1 MKKALSLFL
10 ATLLIFGCFAVG
22 ASAATTIINQVAD
35 DWFGDGEGYAA
46 TRDQVIIS
54 FDTNGGVFKNDV
66 TVFDKQTGLKTS
78 TGEVA
83 GVWCMVPS
91 IAGSTEMRP
100 GTEVSLPY
108 VTPPA
113 DRQFDGWF
121 CYEDGQ
127 TYGAGSRWT
136 IPTVI
141 GGNATAGTVLHFRAA
156 YSPAAV
162 EENSLAKIMG
172 ILAKVFGAIIGLLL
186 YKGDTEAGIALV
198 NQMLA
203 GIIG

>member
-1 MKKALSLFL
+1 MKKALSVFL
-10 ATLLIFGCFAVG
+10 AVLMICGCFAVG
-22 ASAATTIINQVAD
+22 ASAATTILNQVAD
-35 DWFGDGEGYAA
+35 DWFGDSAHYAA

-66 TVFDKQTGLKTS
+66 SVYDRQTGLRTS
-78 TGEVA
+78 TGEVS
-83 GVWCMVPS
+83 GVWCMVPAT
-91 IAGSTEMRP
+91 AGSTEMRP

-141 GGNATAGTVLHFRAA
+141 GQQPTAGKVIHFRAA
-156 YSPAAV
+156 YSPAEV
-162 EENSLAKIMG
+162 EEDTMAKIMG

-198 NQMLA
+198 SQMLQ
-203 GIIG
+203 GITG